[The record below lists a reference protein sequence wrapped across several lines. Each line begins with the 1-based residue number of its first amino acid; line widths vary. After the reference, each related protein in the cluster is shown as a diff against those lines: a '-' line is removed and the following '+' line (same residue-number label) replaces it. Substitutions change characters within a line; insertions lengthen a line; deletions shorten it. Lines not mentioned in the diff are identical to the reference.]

1 MLDVMA
7 RHSFTSKHADA
18 TQSSEITLVVD
29 TPTIHEEGD
38 QAPQAYVICIAGP
51 QVGKMF
57 KLAGAELII
66 GRSHE
71 ANVQLQETSISRA
84 HARLFGSGNQVFV
97 EDLKSANGTYLNGQ
111 KLAFPQQLRDGDKI
125 TIGSTTILKFA
136 YHDQFDEDYQRRMY
150 EFALRDGLTQ
160 AFNKKYLMNHLRAEF
175 SFARRHKSE
184 LTVIMI
190 DVDRFKETNDTHGHL
205 AGDAILVEVAGL
217 SLAAIRTEDTFARYG
232 GEEFVIVCR
241 GTNASQ
247 ALLLAERLR
256 KSIENHQFAY
266 NEIKIPVTVSM
277 GIASYPEVS
286 VAEAEELIAAADNAM
301 YKAKRAGR
309 NCVLTS
315 S

>member
-1 MLDVMA
+1 MA
-7 RHSFTSKHADA
+7 RHSFKSKLAEA

-29 TPTIHEEGD
+29 TPAIGDDRD

-57 KLAGAELII
+57 KLTGAELII
-66 GRSHE
+66 GRAHE
-71 ANVQLQETSISRA
+71 ADVQLQETSISRT
-84 HARLFGSGNQVFV
+84 HARLFGSGNQVFI

-111 KLAFPQQLRDGDKI
+111 ELAFPQQLRDGDKM

-136 YHDQFDEDYQRRMY
+136 YHDQFDEDYQKRMY

-205 AGDAILVEVAGL
+205 AGDAILVEVARL
-217 SLAAIRTEDTFARYG
+217 SLAAVRIEDTFARYG

-241 GTNASQ
+241 RTRSEQ

-256 KSIENHQFAY
+256 KSIENYPFKY
-266 NEIKIPVTVSM
+266 GDLDIPVTVSM
-277 GIASYPEVS
+277 GIASFPEITVTES
-286 VAEAEELIAAADNAM
+286 EELIAAADNAM

-309 NCVLTS
+309 NCVLIS